1 MMSKK
6 ALLSIGYK
14 KIVIDMDTAVM
25 FLKSMEIME
34 SFDTK
39 YAAGETIE
47 MIGGNSETVS
57 VEPLSEDRYAMGKLL
72 YQAVMEKKKE
82 ESKS

>member
-1 MMSKK
+1 MSKK

-25 FLKSMEIME
+25 FLKSMEVME

-72 YQAVMEKKKE
+72 YQAEMEKKKE

>member
-1 MMSKK
+1 MSKK
-6 ALLSIGYK
+6 ALLSVGYK

-47 MIGGNSETVS
+47 MIGGKSETVS

-72 YQAVMEKKKE
+72 YQAEMEKKKE

>member
-1 MMSKK
+1 MSKK
-6 ALLSIGYK
+6 ALLSVGYK

-47 MIGGNSETVS
+47 MIGGNRETVS

-72 YQAVMEKKKE
+72 YQAEMEKKKE